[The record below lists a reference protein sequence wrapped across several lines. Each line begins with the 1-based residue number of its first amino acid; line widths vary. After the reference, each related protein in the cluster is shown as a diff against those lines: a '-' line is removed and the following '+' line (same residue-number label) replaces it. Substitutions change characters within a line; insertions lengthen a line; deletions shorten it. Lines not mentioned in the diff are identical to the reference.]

1 MTKVVE
7 EVVCSRNM
15 LKVKELNCIEQ
26 EGDLLLW
33 IDLLEHLKI
42 NLSKELRQVIY
53 EIVLTYNNK
62 GVHSATGLT
71 PNQARKKEKTI
82 QIKTE
87 CVNKSE
93 EKKYTLNWKLE

>member
-1 MTKVVE
+1 
-7 EVVCSRNM
+7 
-15 LKVKELNCIEQ
+15 
-26 EGDLLLW
+26 
-33 IDLLEHLKI
+33 
-42 NLSKELRQVIY
+42 
-53 EIVLTYNNK
+53 VLTYNNK

>member
-1 MTKVVE
+1 M
-7 EVVCSRNM
+7 
-15 LKVKELNCIEQ
+15 
-26 EGDLLLW
+26 
-33 IDLLEHLKI
+33 
-42 NLSKELRQVIY
+42 IY
-53 EIVLTYNNK
+53 EIVLIYNNK

-93 EKKYTLNWKLE
+93 RKKIIPWTGSWWQSENHEKK